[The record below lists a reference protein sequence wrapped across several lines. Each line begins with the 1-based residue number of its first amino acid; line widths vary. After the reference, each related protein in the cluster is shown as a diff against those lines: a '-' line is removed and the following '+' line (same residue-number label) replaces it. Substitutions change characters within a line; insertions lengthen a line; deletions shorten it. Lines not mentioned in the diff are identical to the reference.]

1 METIPVIAETGQA
14 LGLPL
19 AVTLSLVIIAAVVI
33 TVIVLR
39 DHRNRIDHMKEEI
52 SNMKTDSEKDR
63 NSLKEE
69 MAKQAAAHGSSISE
83 LKSEMA
89 RQAQAHNAELNALYK
104 LINNVANDVSFIK
117 GCMTQKSPDSPNWQG

>member
-1 METIPVIAETGQA
+1 
-14 LGLPL
+14 
-19 AVTLSLVIIAAVVI
+19 
-33 TVIVLR
+33 
-39 DHRNRIDHMKEEI
+39 
-52 SNMKTDSEKDR
+52 MKTDSEKDR